1 MFCSSSQWSSSQWS
15 SSNQPPLSVPSQRRH
30 RLFWCTLLTHPRP
43 PDDYQLHNGVDKDDD
58 DDSGDDGDGD
68 DKDVGL

>member
-1 MFCSSSQWSSSQWS
+1 MFCSSSQWSP
-15 SSNQPPLSVPSQRRH
+15 SNQPPLSAPSQRRH

-58 DDSGDDGDGD
+58 DSGEDGDGD

>member
-1 MFCSSSQWSSSQWS
+1 MSA
-15 SSNQPPLSVPSQRRH
+15 PSQHRH

-58 DDSGDDGDGD
+58 DSGDDGDED
-68 DKDVGL
+68 CEDSDYTLTMDAPVERRVTMDSS